1 MVRRRR
7 RHRPGQ
13 PRSGSIVSI
22 TQPTQALLRA
32 RHARHGRRSDPDA
45 RRCRRGAVRG
55 VARHRALDRSARESG
70 TAKTAVSLAWATVG
84 VGAAPVDTMPPVV
97 HITSPLTG
105 TSVLAGFAVA
115 ATATDDQG
123 VLRVDFSVDGAVV
136 GSSTTA
142 PYTFTTAATLAPGS
156 HMVAATAYDAVNHA
170 SDSVTVTIIDPTC
183 GGTCAATEMCDSTTG
198 T

>member
-1 MVRRRR
+1 
-7 RHRPGQ
+7 
-13 PRSGSIVSI
+13 
-22 TQPTQALLRA
+22 
-32 RHARHGRRSDPDA
+32 
-45 RRCRRGAVRG
+45 
-55 VARHRALDRSARESG
+55 
-70 TAKTAVSLAWATVG
+70 
-84 VGAAPVDTMPPVV
+84 MPPVV